1 MADNRDDLVTI
12 DIDVETRQPAPYS
25 IEVDTSA
32 PSVAEVAPASV
43 IRKRRED
50 KYWEAQWH
58 IDALYHELQRGV
70 ERKPGGDYYGAY
82 G

>member
-1 MADNRDDLVTI
+1 MTSDFVTI
-12 DIDVETRQPAPYS
+12 DTKTNEQ
-25 IEVDTSA
+25 
-32 PSVAEVAPASV
+32 
-43 IRKRRED
+43 RKRRED